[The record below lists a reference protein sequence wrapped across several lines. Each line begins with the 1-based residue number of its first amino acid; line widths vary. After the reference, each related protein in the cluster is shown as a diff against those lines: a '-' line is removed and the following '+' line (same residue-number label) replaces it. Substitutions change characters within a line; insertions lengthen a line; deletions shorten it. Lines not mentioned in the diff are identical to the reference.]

1 MTTDTGRARRPAV
14 DGWFTLDGEPA
25 LLGSRCTGCGTY
37 AFPAQEGFC
46 RNPACTSTEHT
57 PTPLSRHGTIWSYT
71 DARYQ
76 PPAPF
81 VAPDPYPY
89 VPFAIA
95 AVELA
100 AEQMV
105 ILGQMVA
112 GVGTDG
118 LRVGMPVE
126 LVVDTLYADPERG
139 DDVVVW
145 KWKPAGGT
153 PASTT
158 GSTTG
163 STPGGGDHGA

>member
-14 DGWFTLDGEPA
+14 DGWFTVDDEPA

-37 AFPAQEGFC
+37 SFPAQEGFC
-46 RNPACTSTEHT
+46 RNPECTGTDHV

-81 VAPDPYPY
+81 VAPDPY

-105 ILGQMVA
+105 VLGQVVA
-112 GVGTDG
+112 GVGPDE

-126 LVVDTLYADPERG
+126 LVVDTLYPDPESG
-139 DDVVVW
+139 EDVVVW
-145 KWKPAGGT
+145 KWRPVAD
-153 PASTT
+153 
-158 GSTTG
+158 
-163 STPGGGDHGA
+163 GGGSHGA

>member
-37 AFPAQEGFC
+37 AFPAQEGLC
-46 RNPACTSTEHT
+46 RNPECTCTDHT
-57 PTPLSRHGTIWSYT
+57 RTPLSRHGTIWSFT

-81 VAPDPYPY
+81 VAPDPYA
-89 VPFAIA
+89 PFAIA

-100 AEQMV
+100 TEQMV
-105 ILGQMVA
+105 VLGQMVA
-112 GVGTDG
+112 GVGTDE

-126 LVVDTLYADPERG
+126 LVVDTLYADPESG

-145 KWKPAGGT
+145 KWKP
-153 PASTT
+153 T
-158 GSTTG
+158 GSTSG
-163 STPGGGDHGA
+163 STAGGTPGGGDRGA